1 MGLVFLKSLSPFPPM
16 LEKKDAKEDGGDE
29 SVYFFA

>member
-29 SVYFFA
+29 SFYFFA